1 MDEPEFDELL
11 RSSAPTPSRAAGATA
26 LLLVDDIRGANAAPA
41 PPHATRR
48 HRRRRTVLIA
58 AAAAAVALSA
68 GGTIAA
74 YQLSIPPFQ
83 TLEKGV
89 DRAHT
94 GIPVT
99 YTNSLG
105 RTVKCQ
111 AFIEYRNLDNAQQ
124 AAIER
129 ISSSKRW
136 EGYGQRVLD
145 ELRIPKASPQ
155 AQNQAINEAALDDLW
170 QAAHEAVPPMVFMQ
184 PSSGPVFNGFAMSC
198 AEPGGVD
205 GQP

>member
-1 MDEPEFDELL
+1 MNDLKFDELL
-11 RSSAPTPSRAAGATA
+11 RSSAPTPSRRAGATA
-26 LLLVDDIRGANAAPA
+26 LLLVDETRGVNPAPA
-41 PPHATRR
+41 PR
-48 HRRRRTVLIA
+48 HQVRRRRRTVLIA

-68 GGTIAA
+68 GGTFAA

-105 RTVKCQ
+105 RTVRCQ
-111 AFIEYRNLDNAQQ
+111 AFIEYRNLDHPQQ
-124 AAIER
+124 AAIDR
-129 ISSSKRW
+129 IASSTRW
-136 EGYGQRVLD
+136 QGYGQRVLD
-145 ELRIPKASPQ
+145 ELHIPKASPQ
-155 AQNQAINEAALDDLW
+155 AQNEAIVDAALDDLW
-170 QAAHEAVPPMVFMQ
+170 QAAHEAVPSMVFMR